1 MKCDK
6 VSGLG
11 LITASGAEPQP
22 SPGNLRGGTSLHTG
36 LWVRVVR
43 WVSSADHT

>member
-11 LITASGAEPQP
+11 LITASGAEP